1 MKKREDMMNKYKKY
15 FIVFLCA
22 SLVEAV
28 FIIILL
34 AQRGD
39 IRKSGNKHRQ
49 ENISEAVGLLRP
61 TGLLLNPQVQLR
73 HGGPLEPRG
82 QLQTSIPTQQIPHQ
96 PEQSKTQQILDLT
109 EKSSERSV
117 RAIVSAVFGTLG
129 RQSEPNELSKEKLA
143 DSMLLLFDKEA
154 SLKERRQAAWT
165 LAKNGSTENLLE
177 LEKAFLDS
185 DTPIYLKA
193 AIVEALGYS
202 PNPLGKKLILTA
214 IKDDND
220 VVVRAAIRGLSVIGD
235 EEAVSKL
242 SDIVVS
248 TNESSA
254 VTSEAA
260 LGLGKIN
267 HPDAYNALIN
277 AYYDKTITR
286 NDDFE
291 EDIIAALGQRDI
303 SETSQFFQKILDE
316 NTANPSLRLAIIEAV
331 EDAEGDTS
339 SFLLHNLHDNDSEV
353 RAAACWA
360 LATASESGLITKEL
374 QELLLTEEDAKVRKR
389 LYQALGNQE
398 NTDVDATAQIIF
410 KETDSDARL
419 AGYDFLAKN
428 LGPSENADVREWF
441 EKAAVPELRE
451 VALTADKS
459 GSRLGAV
466 ITLKRANTI
475 ESHRALEEILAKSAD
490 TEVIKAI
497 ERTKNKQ

>member
-214 IKDDND
+214 IEDDND

-248 TNESSA
+248 TDASST
-254 VTSEAA
+254 VISEAA

-267 HPDAYNALIN
+267 SPDAYDTLVS
-277 AYYDKTITR
+277 AYYSAIPE
-286 NDDFE
+286 NADFR

-331 EDAEGDTS
+331 EDAKGDIS
-339 SFLLHNLHDNDSEV
+339 SFLLNNLHDKDSEV

-374 QELLLTEEDAKVRKR
+374 QELLLTEEDAGVRKR

-398 NTDVDATAQIIF
+398 SADIDTTAQIIF
-410 KETDSDARL
+410 KETDSDTRL
-419 AGYDFLAKN
+419 TGYDFLAKK
-428 LGPSENADVREWF
+428 LVSSKNADLMEWF
-441 EKAAVPELRE
+441 DKAAVPELRE